1 VRRVINSLAAAA
13 CVLAT
18 VSWIAPLAVATPMA
32 GAQTTR
38 TDILGLVSQTPV
50 VEPDGDLVIRLRVTG
65 APSGAT
71 IRVDVHGRLPTRT
84 DFQVSLQGKNL
95 RAPVGSPTIVPATP
109 DASGIVVVSVA
120 TRDTQSSTPADPERP
135 TVRVT
140 EGVFPVTIAL
150 LDGRTMIQQLLTY
163 MVRLPVSRQFAP
175 LGVAVVLPFGGPPAL
190 QPDGRVV
197 LDDDTKGDVVSSS
210 SVLSA
215 HRDVPVTIEATPET
229 MDALDA
235 PSIEAARTAVSGR
248 ELSDV
253 PYVRLHPNEWV
264 ANDLQAE
271 LGAQFD
277 RATSALS
284 TTLGPP
290 VPSVFVADNQLTSEA
305 ARYLRGRGITSMVVP
320 DDALTGLDVRVF
332 NRTLTQPFALRDSNG
347 VEAVAADGALA
358 AHMGSTGDPVI
369 DANHLVADLSVLYFD
384 DPPDQRAATFVLP
397 DVRPIDSRFLDAFL
411 GALSPTVNRIL
422 QPMAVS
428 TVFTTVPIVGTR
440 GEVKGSDAP
449 LTRSLE
455 PKPSNDLS
463 GFARQLRTTDS
474 DLAAYRTTVV
484 APNPR
489 PDEFERRALVAGANG
504 LSDQQRSS
512 YLNGARDAVHSELD
526 KIEAPPRQTINFT
539 ARDGVVSLTFKL
551 GTGYPVVTDLFLQ
564 GDKLE
569 FPGHEDGHI
578 PLTLTEE
585 TTRVPIDVRARA
597 SGDSALDVTLQS
609 PDAGLVID
617 RTRVTVRSTAFS
629 GVGVV
634 LSVGA
639 GTFLALW
646 WGRHIITA
654 RRSRRRP
661 QHAAP

>member
-1 VRRVINSLAAAA
+1 VRRVAKSFTAAA

-18 VSWIAPLAVATPMA
+18 FSWITPLALATPDS

-38 TDILGLVSQTPV
+38 TDILGLISQTPV
-50 VEPDGDLVIRLRVTG
+50 VEPDADLVIRLRVTG

-71 IRVDVHGRLPTRT
+71 IRVDVHGGVPTRT

-95 RAPVGSPTIVPATP
+95 KSPVGSPTIVPATP
-109 DASGIVVVSVA
+109 DASGTVVVSVA
-120 TRDTQSSTPADPERP
+120 TRDTQSSTPADPQRP
-135 TVRVT
+135 TVRIG

-163 MVRLPVSRQFAP
+163 MVRLPANRQFGP
-175 LGVAVVLPFGGPPAL
+175 LGVSVVLPFGGPPSL
-190 QPDGRVV
+190 QPDGNVV
-197 LDDDTKGDVVSSS
+197 LDDDTKGAVVTSS

-215 HRDVPVTIEATPET
+215 HRDVPVTIAATPET
-229 MDALDA
+229 VDALDTT
-235 PSIEAARTAVSGR
+235 SIESVKPAMSGR
-248 ELSDV
+248 ELSSV

-264 ANDLQAE
+264 ANDLEAE

-277 RATSALS
+277 RGTSAL
-284 TTLGPP
+284 TAALGPP
-290 VPSVFVADNQLTSEA
+290 VPSVFVADNQLTSEG
-305 ARYLRGRGITSMVVP
+305 ARYMQGRGVKAMVVP
-320 DDALTGLDVRVF
+320 DDALSGLDVRVF

-347 VEAVAADGALA
+347 IEAMAADGALA

-384 DPPDQRAATFVLP
+384 DPPDQRATSFVLP
-397 DVRPIDSRFLDAFL
+397 DDRPIDSRFLDALL
-411 GALSPTVNRIL
+411 GALSPSVNRIL
-422 QPMAVS
+422 QPMPL
-428 TVFTTVPIVGTR
+428 TTLFTTVPIVGTR

-463 GFARQLRTTDS
+463 NFARQLRTTDEA
-474 DLAAYRTTVV
+474 LASYRTTV
-484 APNPR
+484 APQNPR
-489 PDEFERRALVAGANG
+489 PGEFERRALVAGANG
-504 LSDQQRSS
+504 LSDEQRSS
-512 YLNGARDAVHSELD
+512 YLDGARDAVHGELD
-526 KIEAPPRQTINFT
+526 KIDAPPRQTINFT
-539 ARDGVVSLTFKL
+539 ARDGVVSLTFRL
-551 GTGYPVVTDLFLQ
+551 GTGYPVTTDLFLQ

-585 TTRVPIDVRARA
+585 VTRVPVDVRARA
-597 SGDSALDVTLQS
+597 SGDSALDVTLQT
-609 PDAGLVID
+609 PDGGLVID

-654 RRSRRRP
+654 RRGRRRP
-661 QHAAP
+661 RHAAT